1 MYYYGVKLHALGF
14 RRLGKLPHPEQIIIS
29 KASENDLTIYK
40 QNWSE
45 LENRIFFGDKIYQNQ
60 EFFKTVKQNYNSE
73 MITPVKYSK
82 GVPEAIKKFNKAA
95 DELYS

>member
-1 MYYYGVKLHALGF
+1 M
-14 RRLGKLPHPEQIIIS
+14 IS

-73 MITPVKYSK
+73 MLITKRM
-82 GVPEAIKKFNKAA
+82 
-95 DELYS
+95 LRR